1 MRRTSAVVLAFGV
14 LSAAAVP
21 AAAQARFQITP
32 FGGGMIFASDI
43 SDEFFIGD
51 VGFSG
56 QTLNNSIAFG
66 AHGGLRF
73 GQIAVEATV
82 AYAPATMVTFSEAE
96 ISDEVQLAVFSD
108 QSVMIL
114 GANVLYYLPQS
125 SPFVEIF
132 LTGGGGIKRYSE
144 EDPFGGWESGESD
157 PTFDVGAGLQLA
169 VSPSL
174 SVRID
179 LRDYISTFDPDGPDS
194 DELATKGQ
202 NDILLGFGL
211 TFHPGG

>member
-1 MRRTSAVVLAFGV
+1 MRRTSAMLLALGT

-32 FGGGMIFASDI
+32 FGGGMIFASDL

-66 AHGGLRF
+66 VHGGMRF
-73 GQIAVEATV
+73 GQIAVEGTV
-82 AYAPATMVTFSEAE
+82 GYAPATMVTFSDEE

-108 QSVMIL
+108 QSVLIL
-114 GANVLYYLPQS
+114 GANLLYYLPQS
-125 SPFVEIF
+125 SPFIEIF

-144 EDPFGGWESGESD
+144 EDPFGGWDAGESD
-157 PTFDVGAGLQLA
+157 PTFDVGAGFQLA
-169 VSPSL
+169 VSPSM

-179 LRDYISTFDPDGPDS
+179 LRDYISTFDPDGPDFE
-194 DELATKGQ
+194 ELPTKSQ
-202 NDILLGFGL
+202 HDILLGFGL